1 ADPVTL
7 LPDNIVPEEPT
18 IARLSGSCFQGQFLQ
33 FDASQWSCD
42 STIEFY
48 SASGPL
54 ALGAETAVATWQSR
68 LTQTA
73 LTGLPFFTTTIIPG
87 DAEATVIGS
96 AAGSTFCGRWFPN
109 TKQLEVLSAA
119 QCAA

>member
-1 ADPVTL
+1 
-7 LPDNIVPEEPT
+7 
-18 IARLSGSCFQGQFLQ
+18 
-33 FDASQWSCD
+33 
-42 STIEFY
+42 
-48 SASGPL
+48 
-54 ALGAETAVATWQSR
+54 VATWQSR

-119 QCAA
+119 QCAAESFDNSGPLNHLLLHEVGHAIGWTGSLTDKVAFRTSAADHCVMNLPDDGS